1 MRSGLLCCLLVGSL
15 LSAPTAVFAKKPDWA
30 GKSSAQS
37 EHESNKGGG
46 DKQRSNVD
54 EGEGKA
60 KARRFNDEEQRRV
73 REHYLGD
80 QSPQQGKGKNKQK
93 RIPPGLQKKLERT
106 GQLPPG
112 WQNKV
117 AAGEVLDSDLYSRSE
132 PLPDELDSVLGRVAG
147 EEHRRIGHKVIKV
160 LEGDG
165 TVIDVI
171 DILDGM

>member
-1 MRSGLLCCLLVGSL
+1 MTVPVTVL
-15 LSAPTAVFAKKPDWA
+15 AKKPDGA
-30 GKSSAQS
+30 GKANAHSQKEHHEGSAGKHQS
-37 EHESNKGGG
+37 TSEDSE
-46 DKQRSNVD
+46 RSD
-54 EGEGKA
+54 

-80 QSPQQGKGKNKQK
+80 QSDHRGKGKKKEK
-93 RIPPGLQKKLERT
+93 RIPPGLQKKLER
-106 GQLPPG
+106 GGELPPG

-117 AAGEVLDSDLYSRSE
+117 AVGEVLDSDLYSRSE
-132 PLPDELDSVLGRVAG
+132 PLPDELESVLGRVAG

-160 LEGDG
+160 LEGDA